1 MIDDMLLRQN
11 VLDELDFRPD
21 IDASHMGVSVEGG
34 VVTLTGHV
42 ATYAEKVAAVN
53 ATRALAGVL
62 AVAEEI
68 EVRFTGDTASRDE
81 RVAQRAL
88 DSIAWNTSIPS
99 GAVQVAVESGWV
111 RLAGEVSWQFQKAAA
126 ENVVRGLCGVRGVTN
141 AIILKSQPQ
150 PADVRERIA
159 KALRRCAGVDS
170 GAITFSISDG
180 TVTLEGT
187 VGTWSA
193 RERAEAAVWSA
204 PGVRTVVDNL
214 AVG

>member
-1 MIDDMLLRQN
+1 VVGDMLLRQD

-21 IDASHMGVSVEGG
+21 IDASHIRVGVEGG
-34 VVTLTGHV
+34 VVTLTGRV

-53 ATRALAGVL
+53 AARALAGVL

-111 RLAGEVSWQFQKAAA
+111 RLSGEFPGNSRKRPPRIWCVAFAA
-126 ENVVRGLCGVRGVTN
+126 
-141 AIILKSQPQ
+141 
-150 PADVRERIA
+150 
-159 KALRRCAGVDS
+159 CA
-170 GAITFSISDG
+170 A
-180 TVTLEGT
+180 
-187 VGTWSA
+187 
-193 RERAEAAVWSA
+193 
-204 PGVRTVVDNL
+204 
-214 AVG
+214 